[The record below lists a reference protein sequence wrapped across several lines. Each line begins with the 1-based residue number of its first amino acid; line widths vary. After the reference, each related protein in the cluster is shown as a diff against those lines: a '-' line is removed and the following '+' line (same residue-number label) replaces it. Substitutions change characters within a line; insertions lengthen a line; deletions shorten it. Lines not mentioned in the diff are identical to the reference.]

1 MICDFCDHNFYWMTP
16 EDAPDVCNTLV
27 TLRLNPCLM
36 FYAGISDETL
46 LPDID
51 FAQAFT
57 NFLLTHGMSQD
68 QIDALVSALT
78 TNHLLQRR

>member
-1 MICDFCDHNFYWMTP
+1 
-16 EDAPDVCNTLV
+16 
-27 TLRLNPCLM
+27 M
-36 FYAGISDETL
+36 FYAGISDETQ

-68 QIDALVSALT
+68 QIDALVSVLT
-78 TNHLLQRR
+78 TNHFLQRR

>member
-1 MICDFCDHNFYWMTP
+1 MTP

-27 TLRLNPCLM
+27 ALRLNPCLM
-36 FYAGISDETL
+36 FYAGISDEEQ
-46 LPDID
+46 LPEVD

>member
-1 MICDFCDHNFYWMTP
+1 MQHIS
-16 EDAPDVCNTLV
+16 DAETEPLSDVLC
-27 TLRLNPCLM
+27 RCLM

-46 LPDID
+46 LPDVD

-57 NFLLTHGMSQD
+57 SFLLTHGMSQD

>member
-1 MICDFCDHNFYWMTP
+1 VICDFCDHNFYWMTP

-68 QIDALVSALT
+68 QIDALISALT

>member
-1 MICDFCDHNFYWMTP
+1 MHYNFYWMTP
-16 EDAPDVCNTLV
+16 EDAPEVCNTLV

-46 LPDID
+46 LPDVD
-51 FAQAFT
+51 FAQAFA

-68 QIDALVSALT
+68 QINALISALT
-78 TNHLLQRR
+78 TNHFLQRR

>member
-1 MICDFCDHNFYWMTP
+1 VICDFCDHNFYWMTP

-36 FYAGISDETL
+36 FYAGISDETQ

-68 QIDALVSALT
+68 QINALISALT
-78 TNHLLQRR
+78 TNHFLQRR

>member
-1 MICDFCDHNFYWMTP
+1 
-16 EDAPDVCNTLV
+16 
-27 TLRLNPCLM
+27 M
-36 FYAGISDETL
+36 FYAGISDETQ

>member
-1 MICDFCDHNFYWMTP
+1 MTP
-16 EDAPDVCNTLV
+16 EDAPDVCSTLV

-46 LPDID
+46 LPDVD

-68 QIDALVSALT
+68 QIDALVSTLT

>member
-36 FYAGISDETL
+36 FYAGISDETQ